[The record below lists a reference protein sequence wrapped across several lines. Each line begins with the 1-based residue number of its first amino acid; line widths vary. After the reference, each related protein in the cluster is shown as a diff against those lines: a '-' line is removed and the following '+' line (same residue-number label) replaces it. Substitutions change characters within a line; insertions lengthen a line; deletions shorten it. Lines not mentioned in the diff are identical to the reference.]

1 MMIDRLPGEAID
13 IFVQAAGVGAA
24 FPPVGR
30 IAPPR
35 RRVRPPRPGNGAL
48 ACLYPHYMLF
58 TVGTTRSPHWW
69 LRSWPGSRRLRGI
82 RGSVR
87 GPNRRTGASERAGQ
101 CGRHAGMHAE
111 RFTQASQV

>member
-35 RRVRPPRPGNGAL
+35 QRVRPPRPGNGAL

-58 TVGTTRSPHWW
+58 AVGMTPVPALVAPVMALVEAVEGYPRFRSRPE
-69 LRSWPGSRRLRGI
+69 SPD
-82 RGSVR
+82 
-87 GPNRRTGASERAGQ
+87 
-101 CGRHAGMHAE
+101 GR
-111 RFTQASQV
+111 Q